1 MILQNKA
8 LSDTLLIVD
17 DEPDLCD
24 MIKTYMSKQ
33 GFNVLSAND
42 AAQAREIMA
51 TEKIDIMVLDINM
64 PGETGLNLLRTLQP
78 EISLPVILLTANAEI
93 VDRVV
98 GLELGADDYIG
109 KPFDLR
115 ELLARVRSV
124 LRRMKPV
131 DTGPERAAHAAETHS
146 SRKVQFGTC
155 QLDQDTRR
163 LFNALGEELP
173 LTAMEFDLLQAFA
186 GNPNRVLSRDRLLE
200 LAHCRGSDPFDR
212 SIDIRITRLRRKIEQ
227 DPSHPQVI
235 KTVRGSGYLFSTHA
249 NRDLESAVDK
259 T

>member
-1 MILQNKA
+1 MTRQNN
-8 LSDTLLIVD
+8 SINDTLLIVD
-17 DEPDLCD
+17 DDPDLCD
-24 MIKTYMSKQ
+24 MIKTYMTKQ
-33 GFNVLSAND
+33 GFNVLCAND
-42 AAQAREIMA
+42 TTQARDIMA
-51 TEKIDIMVLDINM
+51 AEKLDIMILDINM

-78 EISLPVILLTANAEI
+78 EISLPVILLTANTDI

-124 LRRMKPV
+124 LRRLKPA
-131 DTGPERAAHAAETHS
+131 DTDAEQAPREGKASAT
-146 SRKVQFGTC
+146 RKVQFGEC
-155 QLDQDTRR
+155 RLDLDTRR
-163 LFNALGEELP
+163 LFNALDEELP

-186 GNPNRVLSRDRLLE
+186 ENPNRVLSRDRLLE

-235 KTVRGSGYLFSTHA
+235 KTIRGSGYLFSTHA
-249 NRDLESAVDK
+249 NRDA
-259 T
+259 